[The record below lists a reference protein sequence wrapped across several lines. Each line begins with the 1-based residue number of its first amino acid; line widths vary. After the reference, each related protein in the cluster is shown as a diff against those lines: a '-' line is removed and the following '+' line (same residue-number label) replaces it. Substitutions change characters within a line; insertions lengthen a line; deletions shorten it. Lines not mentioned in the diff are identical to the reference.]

1 MIRTKQP
8 QIIDAQNGKSE
19 IVYFDISHELKDIVK
34 GLVTFNMVSFIMVDG
49 QLQAIKEN
57 KAVYKLSTFN
67 ALYGAMT
74 LNDFNANIDALMIGQ
89 IDYINKYT
97 WVGNEVQ
104 PPVRFWNLTSE
115 DLEIVL

>member
-8 QIIDAQNGKSE
+8 QLIDAQNGKSE

-57 KAVYKLSTFN
+57 KAVYKLSTFD
-67 ALYGAMT
+67 ALYGAMS
-74 LNDFNANIDALMIGQ
+74 LNDFNNQIDSLMIGQ

-97 WVGNEVQ
+97 WVGTEVQ
-104 PPVRFWNLTSE
+104 DPVRFWNLTAN
-115 DLEIVL
+115 DLEIVI

>member
-8 QIIDAQNGKSE
+8 QLIDAQNGKSE

-49 QLQAIKEN
+49 QLHAIKEN

-74 LNDFNANIDALMIGQ
+74 LNDFNDQIDSLMIGQ

-97 WVGNEVQ
+97 WVGTEVQ
-104 PPVRFWNLTSE
+104 DPVRFWNLTAN
-115 DLEIVL
+115 DLEIVI